1 MTNPGS
7 STTRPSAS
15 AVQERLPVPRRH
27 WATLAIMATMVLVVL
42 DGAIANVALP
52 TIATSLHVS
61 PAASIWVVNGYQL
74 ALVMALL
81 PCAALGE
88 SLGLRRV
95 FIGGIAVFTAASLLC
110 ALSTSLPWLVTA
122 RFLQGIGGAAVMALG
137 IALMRF
143 TYPQRLLG
151 AVVGWNAT
159 VIALSA
165 AAGPTIGSAILAASS
180 WPWLFAVNLPVGAFV
195 VAAAL
200 ALPQPPGTG
209 RKLDLMSAALNAAAF
224 ASLIL
229 GVDRAAGD
237 PRLAAALLFASVVS
251 FVALVRREMPRQAP
265 LVPLD
270 LLRSRPF
277 RISVIASVLCFAG
290 QMASYVALPFYLQ
303 HSLGQDALATGLLM
317 TPWPLVVAVA
327 GPVSGRLADRISNGL
342 LCAAGGTLLALG
354 LALAAIWPVHGSTWG
369 SLWPLVLLL
378 MLSGLGFGMFQTPNN
393 RNMLLSAPR
402 ERSGAA
408 GGMQGTARLLGQTVG
423 SVIMALL
430 FTLASPAAAPRIG
443 LAVGAVLALAAG
455 LVSAMRI
462 GRAVPFDCVSTVQE
476 RTA

>member
-1 MTNPGS
+1 MAHPGS
-7 STTRPSAS
+7 AITQPPVSANV
-15 AVQERLPVPRRH
+15 AQDGLPTPRRH
-27 WATLAIMATMVLVVL
+27 HATLAIMATMVLVVL

-52 TIATSLHVS
+52 TVAASLNVS
-61 PAASIWVVNGYQL
+61 PASSIWVVSGYQM

-95 FIGGIAVFTAASLLC
+95 FTGGVAVFTAASLLC
-110 ALSTSLPWLVTA
+110 SLSPSLPWLVAA
-122 RFLQGIGGAAVMALG
+122 RFVQGLGGAAVMALG

-143 TYPQRLLG
+143 TYPHRMLG
-151 AVVGWNAT
+151 AVIGWNAT

-165 AAGPTIGSAILAASS
+165 AAGPTVGSAILVASS
-180 WPWLFAVNLPVGAFV
+180 WPWLFAVNLPVGAV
-195 VAAAL
+195 VLVAAL

-209 RKLDLMSAALNAAAF
+209 RKLDLASAALNAAAF

-229 GVDRAAGD
+229 GVDRAASA
-237 PRLAAALLFASVVS
+237 PRFAAALLVASVVS
-251 FVALVRREMPRQAP
+251 FVALVRREMPRDAP
-265 LVPLD
+265 LIPLD

-277 RISVIASVLCFAG
+277 RISVIASVCCFAG

-303 HSLGQDALATGLLM
+303 HSLGQDAFATGLYM
-317 TPWPLVVAVA
+317 TPWPLVVAIA
-327 GPVSGRLADRISNGL
+327 GPISGRLADRMSNGL
-342 LCAAGGTLLALG
+342 LCAAGGTVLAMG
-354 LALAAIWPVHGSTWG
+354 LALSAVWPVHGSPW
-369 SLWPLVLLL
+369 LLVFFP
-378 MLSGLGFGMFQTPNN
+378 MLSGFGFGIFQTPNN

-408 GGMQGTARLLGQTVG
+408 GGMQGTARLLGQTAG

-430 FTLASPAAAPRIG
+430 FPLTSSAAAPRIG
-443 LAVGAVLALAAG
+443 LAVSAVLALAGG

-462 GRAVPFDCVSTVQE
+462 DGEATRNDAPSV
-476 RTA
+476 

>member
-1 MTNPGS
+1 MADPGS
-7 STTRPSAS
+7 AATQSHVTAS
-15 AVQERLPVPRRH
+15 VAQDGLPTPRRH
-27 WATLAIMATMVLVVL
+27 YATLAIMATLVLVVL

-52 TIATSLHVS
+52 TIAASLQVS
-61 PAASIWVVNGYQL
+61 PASSIWVVNGYQV

-95 FIGGIAVFTAASLLC
+95 FTGGVALFTTASLLC
-110 ALSTSLPWLVTA
+110 SLSPSLPWLVAA
-122 RFLQGIGGAAVMALG
+122 RFIQGLGGAAVMALG

-143 TYPQRLLG
+143 TYPHRLLG
-151 AVVGWNAT
+151 AVIGWNAT
-159 VIALSA
+159 VIALSG
-165 AAGPTIGSAILAASS
+165 AAGPTIGSAILAVSS
-180 WPWLFAVNLPVGAFV
+180 WPWLFAVNLPVGAV
-195 VAAAL
+195 VLVAVL

-209 RKLDLMSAALNAAAF
+209 RKLDLVSAALNAAAF
-224 ASLIL
+224 ASLVL
-229 GVDRAAGD
+229 GVDRAASAPKLAAGL
-237 PRLAAALLFASVVS
+237 LAAAVVS

-270 LLRSRPF
+270 LLQSRPF
-277 RISVIASVLCFAG
+277 CISVIASVCCFAG

-303 HSLGQDALATGLLM
+303 HGLGQDVVATGLYM
-317 TPWPLVVAVA
+317 TPWPLVTAIA
-327 GPVSGRLADRISNGL
+327 GPISGRLADRMSNGL
-342 LCAAGGTLLALG
+342 LCAAGGTFLAAG
-354 LALAAIWPVHGSTWG
+354 LALSAVWPIHG
-369 SLWPLVLLL
+369 SLWPLVLFL
-378 MLSGLGFGMFQTPNN
+378 MLSGFGFGIFQTPNN

-408 GGMQGTARLLGQTVG
+408 GGMQGTARLLGQTIG

-443 LAVGAVLALAAG
+443 LAVGAVLALAGG

-462 GRAVPFDCVSTVQE
+462 DREETRNDAPSV
-476 RTA
+476 